1 MYDFCVFYSLS
12 AGKVTN
18 SPAPVRVP
26 PSTSPANSGS
36 GQRARVL
43 CDYDAKDN
51 TELSLM
57 TDEVTTFL
65 QSWVYILSSYPASL
79 FYSSSLFQ
87 SISKG
92 YLLLLKVCSTA
103 NLSKTLCTNFLV
115 PSIYT
120 TELLV
125 WLAEA
130 GLFPGVAFWTWRQSI
145 GAKASCRT

>member
-1 MYDFCVFYSLS
+1 MNLYDFCVFYSLS

-65 QSWVYILSSYPASL
+65 QS
-79 FYSSSLFQ
+79 
-87 SISKG
+87 
-92 YLLLLKVCSTA
+92 
-103 NLSKTLCTNFLV
+103 
-115 PSIYT
+115 
-120 TELLV
+120 
-125 WLAEA
+125 
-130 GLFPGVAFWTWRQSI
+130 
-145 GAKASCRT
+145 